1 MFVKKHPL
9 SSLTMDWTNLV
20 PRVSFVDEERDKD
33 CDNRGPGNEVVDWT
47 SSKHGPS
54 LWTRSMDCPCGP
66 PLILQGYKQKNL
78 STKEGSGP
86 RTYLEN
92 LSNCLLETPENFRW
106 LQRQSRTQSPRA
118 FWQAVER
125 PERLWD
131 NRLHFPRK
139 RGFRSYDVWLS
150 LNGSRKE
157 KTVNSR
163 NGGLKVFEKQE
174 F

>member
-1 MFVKKHPL
+1 MPVHRRVTP
-9 SSLTMDWTNLV
+9 SISLV
-20 PRVSFVDEERDKD
+20 PIYT
-33 CDNRGPGNEVVDWT
+33 PG
-47 SSKHGPS
+47 
-54 LWTRSMDCPCGP
+54 
-66 PLILQGYKQKNL
+66 
-78 STKEGSGP
+78 
-86 RTYLEN
+86 
-92 LSNCLLETPENFRW
+92 
-106 LQRQSRTQSPRA
+106 QSRTQSPRA
-118 FWQAVER
+118 FWPAGER

-163 NGGLKVFEKQE
+163 NGGLKVFENQE

>member
-1 MFVKKHPL
+1 MIRFPDRL
-9 SSLTMDWTNLV
+9 SRNWKRNNW
-20 PRVSFVDEERDKD
+20 PAE
-33 CDNRGPGNEVVDWT
+33 
-47 SSKHGPS
+47 
-54 LWTRSMDCPCGP
+54 
-66 PLILQGYKQKNL
+66 ILATDISEFSEL
-78 STKEGSGP
+78 
-86 RTYLEN
+86 
-92 LSNCLLETPENFRW
+92 
-106 LQRQSRTQSPRA
+106 QSRTQSPRA
-118 FWQAVER
+118 SWPAGER

>member
-1 MFVKKHPL
+1 MRCRK
-9 SSLTMDWTNLV
+9 SSIASEPTV
-20 PRVSFVDEERDKD
+20 GAKISVQAPI
-33 CDNRGPGNEVVDWT
+33 P
-47 SSKHGPS
+47 SSRAG
-54 LWTRSMDCPCGP
+54 
-66 PLILQGYKQKNL
+66 
-78 STKEGSGP
+78 
-86 RTYLEN
+86 
-92 LSNCLLETPENFRW
+92 
-106 LQRQSRTQSPRA
+106 QSRTQSPRA
-118 FWQAVER
+118 FWPAGER

>member
-1 MFVKKHPL
+1 MSDGGPCEVTTRL
-9 SSLTMDWTNLV
+9 EIEQW
-20 PRVSFVDEERDKD
+20 PRMWV
-33 CDNRGPGNEVVDWT
+33 G
-47 SSKHGPS
+47 
-54 LWTRSMDCPCGP
+54 
-66 PLILQGYKQKNL
+66 
-78 STKEGSGP
+78 KEKV
-86 RTYLEN
+86 
-92 LSNCLLETPENFRW
+92 
-106 LQRQSRTQSPRA
+106 QSRTQSPRA
-118 FWQAVER
+118 FWPAGER

>member
-1 MFVKKHPL
+1 M
-9 SSLTMDWTNLV
+9 SQNLAQ
-20 PRVSFVDEERDKD
+20 FF
-33 CDNRGPGNEVVDWT
+33 NRGSTE
-47 SSKHGPS
+47 SLRHSKIFVNHKCQS
-54 LWTRSMDCPCGP
+54 H
-66 PLILQGYKQKNL
+66 K
-78 STKEGSGP
+78 
-86 RTYLEN
+86 
-92 LSNCLLETPENFRW
+92 
-106 LQRQSRTQSPRA
+106 SRTQSPRA
-118 FWQAVER
+118 SWSAGER

>member
-1 MFVKKHPL
+1 M
-9 SSLTMDWTNLV
+9 
-20 PRVSFVDEERDKD
+20 RVIF
-33 CDNRGPGNEVVDWT
+33 GF
-47 SSKHGPS
+47 H
-54 LWTRSMDCPCGP
+54 GP
-66 PLILQGYKQKNL
+66 PLLTFKTDRLHLK
-78 STKEGSGP
+78 TVGS
-86 RTYLEN
+86 REKW
-92 LSNCLLETPENFRW
+92 R
-106 LQRQSRTQSPRA
+106 QRLTSQSRTQSPRA
-118 FWQAVER
+118 FWPAGER

-131 NRLHFPRK
+131 DRLHFPRK

>member
-1 MFVKKHPL
+1 MKYLP
-9 SSLTMDWTNLV
+9 T
-20 PRVSFVDEERDKD
+20 ER
-33 CDNRGPGNEVVDWT
+33 
-47 SSKHGPS
+47 H
-54 LWTRSMDCPCGP
+54 
-66 PLILQGYKQKNL
+66 I
-78 STKEGSGP
+78 
-86 RTYLEN
+86 
-92 LSNCLLETPENFRW
+92 
-106 LQRQSRTQSPRA
+106 QSRTQSPRA
-118 FWQAVER
+118 FWPAGER

>member
-1 MFVKKHPL
+1 MSRLAYRYRIEHN
-9 SSLTMDWTNLV
+9 SYSGLV
-20 PRVSFVDEERDKD
+20 VS
-33 CDNRGPGNEVVDWT
+33 
-47 SSKHGPS
+47 
-54 LWTRSMDCPCGP
+54 
-66 PLILQGYKQKNL
+66 
-78 STKEGSGP
+78 
-86 RTYLEN
+86 
-92 LSNCLLETPENFRW
+92 
-106 LQRQSRTQSPRA
+106 QSRTQSPRA
-118 FWQAVER
+118 FWPAGER

>member
-1 MFVKKHPL
+1 M
-9 SSLTMDWTNLV
+9 
-20 PRVSFVDEERDKD
+20 
-33 CDNRGPGNEVVDWT
+33 NRGLLNWNLPELFQ
-47 SSKHGPS
+47 SSRSEALAKRIAALG
-54 LWTRSMDCPCGP
+54 TRMGTC
-66 PLILQGYKQKNL
+66 
-78 STKEGSGP
+78 
-86 RTYLEN
+86 
-92 LSNCLLETPENFRW
+92 
-106 LQRQSRTQSPRA
+106 QSRTQSPRA
-118 FWQAVER
+118 FWPAGER

>member
-1 MFVKKHPL
+1 M
-9 SSLTMDWTNLV
+9 
-20 PRVSFVDEERDKD
+20 
-33 CDNRGPGNEVVDWT
+33 CQ
-47 SSKHGPS
+47 
-54 LWTRSMDCPCGP
+54 
-66 PLILQGYKQKNL
+66 QGYLLLANLLIRRQSARVKN
-78 STKEGSGP
+78 
-86 RTYLEN
+86 
-92 LSNCLLETPENFRW
+92 RW
-106 LQRQSRTQSPRA
+106 AFFQSRTQSPRA
-118 FWQAVER
+118 FWPAGER

>member
-1 MFVKKHPL
+1 M
-9 SSLTMDWTNLV
+9 
-20 PRVSFVDEERDKD
+20 R
-33 CDNRGPGNEVVDWT
+33 C
-47 SSKHGPS
+47 
-54 LWTRSMDCPCGP
+54 
-66 PLILQGYKQKNL
+66 
-78 STKEGSGP
+78 
-86 RTYLEN
+86 
-92 LSNCLLETPENFRW
+92 FRW
-106 LQRQSRTQSPRA
+106 HISIYINKIKLHRPRHCKNKRQQLFFVHLWRISLEDFARAPRNHDGIFTFGVSTANHIRVWSPKIWPTVRNSWETFGQAQSRTQSPRA
-118 FWQAVER
+118 FWPSGER

-139 RGFRSYDVWLS
+139 RGFRSYYVGLS

>member
-1 MFVKKHPL
+1 MRTPI
-9 SSLTMDWTNLV
+9 
-20 PRVSFVDEERDKD
+20 RVR
-33 CDNRGPGNEVVDWT
+33 
-47 SSKHGPS
+47 
-54 LWTRSMDCPCGP
+54 
-66 PLILQGYKQKNL
+66 L
-78 STKEGSGP
+78 STSP
-86 RTYLEN
+86 ILN
-92 LSNCLLETPENFRW
+92 LICM
-106 LQRQSRTQSPRA
+106 QSRTQSPRA
-118 FWQAVER
+118 FWPAGER

-163 NGGLKVFEKQE
+163 NGGLKVFEEQE

>member
-1 MFVKKHPL
+1 MALKCV
-9 SSLTMDWTNLV
+9 
-20 PRVSFVDEERDKD
+20 
-33 CDNRGPGNEVVDWT
+33 WT
-47 SSKHGPS
+47 SSILFDAKRGPLKTS
-54 LWTRSMDCPCGP
+54 VSKKTARSDDISHVN
-66 PLILQGYKQKNL
+66 LIMAWNQ
-78 STKEGSGP
+78 SG
-86 RTYLEN
+86 
-92 LSNCLLETPENFRW
+92 
-106 LQRQSRTQSPRA
+106 TQSPRA
-118 FWQAVER
+118 FWPAGER

-163 NGGLKVFEKQE
+163 NGGLKVFEEQE

>member
-1 MFVKKHPL
+1 MR
-9 SSLTMDWTNLV
+9 LTRL
-20 PRVSFVDEERDKD
+20 
-33 CDNRGPGNEVVDWT
+33 
-47 SSKHGPS
+47 
-54 LWTRSMDCPCGP
+54 LRSDVIFMV
-66 PLILQGYKQKNL
+66 
-78 STKEGSGP
+78 
-86 RTYLEN
+86 RTYHHG
-92 LSNCLLETPENFRW
+92 
-106 LQRQSRTQSPRA
+106 QSRTQSPRA
-118 FWQAVER
+118 SWPAGER

>member
-1 MFVKKHPL
+1 MITSF
-9 SSLTMDWTNLV
+9 SLA
-20 PRVSFVDEERDKD
+20 PR
-33 CDNRGPGNEVVDWT
+33 
-47 SSKHGPS
+47 S
-54 LWTRSMDCPCGP
+54 LASDRS
-66 PLILQGYKQKNL
+66 
-78 STKEGSGP
+78 
-86 RTYLEN
+86 
-92 LSNCLLETPENFRW
+92 
-106 LQRQSRTQSPRA
+106 QSRTQSPRA
-118 FWQAVER
+118 FWPAGER